1 MAEFKIIHD
10 RPVCIGCAAC
20 TAVAPDTWEM
30 NADGKADIKG
40 FKEEGT
46 DQILEVDELKNNQQ
60 AAEVCPVNCIHI
72 YKKDQKLI

>member
-1 MAEFKIIHD
+1 MAEFKILHD

-20 TAVAPDTWEM
+20 TAVAPETWEM

-40 FKEEGT
+40 CKEEGSN
-46 DQILEVDELKNNQQ
+46 QVLEVNELGNNQQ

-72 YKKDQKLI
+72 FQKDKKII